1 VADIYVPGVHSRFDT
16 DKIIEGLMQV
26 ERIPRN
32 RVEGT
37 VASLESQKTYWQ
49 DLGRRMSS
57 MRDSARNLYSFQN
70 PFNERLAVSD
80 DSSVLTAQAN
90 REASETE
97 HFFAVK
103 QTAEADRFLSLPLD
117 PSYKVP
123 AGEYRFTAGESNVAF
138 TFRGGSVTEFSDTL
152 NRRGSGKIQS
162 RVVNVDKTSKA
173 FLIESVQTGAN
184 ARLGFGDAALTL
196 ALDLGILVKDDAA
209 TTAAAATTATPT
221 AASGTRSNT
230 AKPDA
235 SSVSPSPATAI
246 EQPVARAEAAPPQS
260 APVAAPPPEP
270 VTIYIKPVSSR
281 GNAGASDLILEQ
293 LQGGASTASPMSTLD
308 IPLNDGISVTRSMML
323 KFETEITDPLT
334 GRHVLNSLMLDDE
347 ETAVRNTQNLNVLSL
362 VFDDGTSV
370 TLPAISGE
378 TGYRAQQYALA
389 PIAGDKTV
397 SFIRIE
403 NNNTSRE
410 VSLRNIQL
418 FDPTPVVPPSPEEG
432 QPPAPAETPPTE
444 TLAEATDEE
453 TDESGDAELTA
464 AGTDNGIDNV
474 APEESPFGA
483 YRPRQPVS
491 TARDAVITMDGIEV
505 TRPANTI
512 DDLLPGVTLTVRT
525 PSEHPVRLGVE
536 PDRESVKDS
545 LITLAGN
552 YNRLM
557 AELNV
562 VSRTDPVVIDELTYL
577 TDTER
582 EDLRKRLGAFTG
594 DSGVSQLR
602 TALQNTF
609 TSPYRLP
616 DGRSVL
622 LSEFGIG
629 TDVQRQGG
637 FDRSKLR
644 GYMQID
650 EKALDAA
657 ISARLPDLQ
666 ALFGLDTDGDLII
679 DSGLAFNLDR
689 ITRPYVETGGI
700 VALKTS
706 SLDRSI
712 GDGRKRIESIDRQL
726 ATKEQSLKAQYGQ
739 MENAY
744 NQMERMSSTLE
755 NFGTSNR
762 DR

>member
-1 VADIYVPGVHSRFDT
+1 LADIYVPGIRSRFDT
-16 DKIIEGLMQV
+16 DKIIDGLMQV

-32 RVEGT
+32 RVEET
-37 VASLESQKTYWQ
+37 VSSLESQKTYWQ
-49 DLGRRMSS
+49 DLARRMST
-57 MRDSARNLYSFQN
+57 MRESARSLYSFQN
-70 PFNERLAVSD
+70 PFNERLAVSG

-103 QTAEADRFLSLPLD
+103 QIAEADRFLSLPLD

-123 AGEYRFTAGESNVAF
+123 AGDYRFTAGDSETAF

-162 RVVNVDKTSKA
+162 RIVNVDKTSKA
-173 FLIESVQTGAN
+173 LLIESVQTGAN
-184 ARLGFGDAALTL
+184 ARIGFSDAALAL
-196 ALDLGILVKDDAA
+196 ALDLGILVKDDATKTVQVPA
-209 TTAAAATTATPT
+209 TTAAPATTAVT
-221 AASGTRSNT
+221 
-230 AKPDA
+230 
-235 SSVSPSPATAI
+235 
-246 EQPVARAEAAPPQS
+246 APPS
-260 APVAAPPPEP
+260 EP

-281 GNAGASDLILEQ
+281 GNTGASELALEQ

-308 IPLNDGISVTRSMML
+308 IPLNDGIPVTRSMML
-323 KFETEITDPLT
+323 KFETEITAPLT
-334 GRHVLNSLMLDDE
+334 GRHVMNSLMLDEE

-362 VFDDGTSV
+362 VFDDGTRAA
-370 TLPAISGE
+370 LPAISGE

-403 NNNTSRE
+403 NTNTSRE

-418 FDPTPVVPPSPEEG
+418 FDPTPVVPVAKS
-432 QPPAPAETPPTE
+432 ANADT
-444 TLAEATDEE
+444 AVEADRNDEIASADEE
-453 TDESGDAELTA
+453 PGDAALTA
-464 AGTDNGIDNV
+464 A
-474 APEESPFGA
+474 PEDSPFGA

-505 TRPANTI
+505 TRPANSI
-512 DDLLPGVTLTVRT
+512 DDLLPGVTLTVRS
-525 PSEHPVRLGVE
+525 PSERPVRLGVE
-536 PDRESVKDS
+536 PDREAVKDS

-562 VSRTDPVVIDELTYL
+562 VSRTDPTVIDELTYL
-577 TDTER
+577 TDSER
-582 EDLRKRLGAFTG
+582 DDLRKRLGVFSG
-594 DSGVSQLR
+594 DSGISQMR

-637 FDRSKLR
+637 YDRSKLR

-650 EKALDAA
+650 EKTLDAA
-657 ISARLPDLQ
+657 IAARLPDLQ

-689 ITRPYVETGGI
+689 LTRPYVETGGI
-700 VALKTS
+700 IALKTS

-712 GDGRKRIESIDRQL
+712 GDGRQRIESIDRQL
-726 ATKEQSLKAQYGQ
+726 AVKEQTLRTQYGQ

-744 NQMERMSSTLE
+744 NQMEQMSTTLE
-755 NFGTSNR
+755 NFGNSGRDNR
-762 DR
+762 

>member
-1 VADIYVPGVHSRFDT
+1 VADIYVPGIRSRFDT
-16 DKIIEGLMQV
+16 DKIIENLMEV

-32 RVEGT
+32 RVEKT
-37 VASLESQKTYWQ
+37 VTSLESQKTYWQ
-49 DLGRRMSS
+49 DLGRRISS
-57 MRDSARNLYSFQN
+57 MRESARNLYSFQN
-70 PFNERLAVSD
+70 PFNERLAVSE

-123 AGEYRFTAGESNVAF
+123 AGEYRFTAGDTNVAF

-152 NRRGSGKIQS
+152 NRRGSDKIQS
-162 RVVNVDKTSKA
+162 RVVSVDKTSKA
-173 FLIESVQTGAN
+173 FLIESIQTGSN
-184 ARLGFGDAALTL
+184 ARLGFSDAALTL
-196 ALDLGILVKDDAA
+196 ALDLGILVKDDTASRTA
-209 TTAAAATTATPT
+209 QASAAASVAQP
-221 AASGTRSNT
+221 NT

-235 SSVSPSPATAI
+235 SSARTS
-246 EQPVARAEAAPPQS
+246 PVAAAQTEAAPSP
-260 APVAAPPPEP
+260 PLPPPEP

-281 GNAGASDLILEQ
+281 NNAGASDLALEQ
-293 LQGGASTASPMSTLD
+293 LQGSASTASPMSTLD
-308 IPLNDGISVTRSMML
+308 IPLNDGIPVTRSMML
-323 KFETEITDPLT
+323 KFETEITAPLT
-334 GRHVLNSLMLDDE
+334 GRHVMNSLMLDDE

-362 VFDDGTSV
+362 VFDDGTSAA
-370 TLPAISGE
+370 LPAISGE

-389 PIAGDKTV
+389 SIAGEKTI

-403 NNNTSRE
+403 NTNTSRE

-418 FDPTPVVPPSPEEG
+418 FDPTPVVPPSE
-432 QPPAPAETPPTE
+432 QPPA
-444 TLAEATDEE
+444 LAEAAPVETLTDEE
-453 TDESGDAELTA
+453 TGDVEMA
-464 AGTDNGIDNV
+464 AANEGEGIDEA
-474 APEESPFGA
+474 APVEPSAPNPG

-491 TARDAVITMDGIEV
+491 TARDAVITMDGIEI
-505 TRPANTI
+505 TRPENTI
-512 DDLLPGVTLTVRT
+512 DDLLPGVTLTVHA
-525 PSEHPVRLGVE
+525 PSERPVRLGIE

-545 LITLAGN
+545 LITLTGN

-562 VSRTDPVVIDELTYL
+562 VSRTDPVVIDEITYL

-582 EDLRKRLGAFTG
+582 EDLRKRLGVFSG
-594 DSGVSQLR
+594 DSGISQMR

-609 TSPYRLP
+609 TSPYRLN

-637 FDRSKLR
+637 YDRSKLR

-650 EKALDAA
+650 EKTLDAT
-657 ISARLPDLQ
+657 ISARLSDLQ

-700 VALKTS
+700 IALKTG
-706 SLDRSI
+706 SLDRNI
-712 GDGRKRIESIDRQL
+712 GDNRQRIESLDRQL
-726 ATKEQSLKAQYGQ
+726 AVKEQTLRTQYGQ

-762 DR
+762 NR